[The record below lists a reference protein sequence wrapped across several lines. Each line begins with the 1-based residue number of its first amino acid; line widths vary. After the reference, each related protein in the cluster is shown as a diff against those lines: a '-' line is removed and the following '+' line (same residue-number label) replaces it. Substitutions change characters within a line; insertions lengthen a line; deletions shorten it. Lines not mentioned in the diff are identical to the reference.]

1 MLSMD
6 RFRTWAQT
14 LFDRR
19 TVKED
24 ATAGVVLG
32 VQSVPDGLA
41 GGLLAGVN
49 PVFGLYA
56 YMIGTFSGAL
66 FTSAT
71 FMAVQATGAMAIVV
85 ADVPQVNGEN
95 GDTALFTLA
104 VVTGAIMLGA
114 GFLKLGVLLRF
125 VSNAVMVGFISAV
138 GVNIILGQLD
148 NFSGYEAE
156 GGNRVVRAFDLLF
169 NLGDAHWPSIGI
181 GAATIGLIIL
191 TERTRLGSLGLVVAI
206 VATSGIVAAF
216 APGVAQLQDIVNVPG
231 TLPTPVMPDLGLVPA
246 LLVPAAALAF
256 IGLVQ
261 GAGISSGFP
270 NPDGEYPDTSRDFI
284 GQGAANIAV
293 GFLRGMP
300 VGGSMSASSL
310 VNQAGAKSKA
320 ALLIASVVM
329 AAVIV
334 LASDLVELIAMPG
347 LAGLLM
353 LIGYRTVKPDD
364 LKSVFRTG
372 STQALVMTIT
382 FVFTMMIPLQTAVLL
397 GVALSILLH
406 TISVS
411 NRVSLRRWV
420 VEEKGLREIEPP
432 SEIGA
437 DEVVVLQPYG
447 SLFFASAA
455 VFEDSLPNVVKD
467 TKNCVVVLRLRGTNA
482 LGSTFVAVIS
492 RYAEALAGVDSKLML
507 IYSDGR
513 VRDQL
518 AASGAVDLIGEE
530 NLYESEQ
537 WLGRTMIVAH
547 ADAEE
552 WVKSHA
558 RCDPG

>member
-1 MLSMD
+1 MRWIRS
-6 RFRTWAQT
+6 

-19 TVKED
+19 TVKQD
-24 ATAGVVLG
+24 SVAGVVLG

-49 PVFGLYA
+49 PVYGLYA
-56 YMIGTFSGAL
+56 YMVGTFSGAL

-85 ADVPQVNGEN
+85 ADVPAVDGSD

-104 VVTGAIMLGA
+104 VLTGVVMLLA
-114 GFLKLGVLLRF
+114 GLLKLGILLRF

-156 GGNRVVRAFDLLF
+156 GANRVLRALDLVL
-169 NLGDAHWPSIGI
+169 NLGEANAASMAI
-181 GAATIGLIIL
+181 GALTIALIIIL
-191 TERTRLGSLGLVVAI
+191 ERTFLGPLGLVVAI
-206 VATSGIVAAF
+206 VVTSGVVALA
-216 APGVAQLQDIVNVPG
+216 ASGVAQLQDIVNVPG
-231 TLPTPVMPDLGLVPA
+231 SLPTPVLPDIGLVPTLLVPA
-246 LLVPAAALAF
+246 LALAF

-270 NPDGEYPDTSRDFI
+270 NPDGQYPDASHDFV

-300 VGGSMSASSL
+300 VGGSMSASAL
-310 VNQAGAKSKA
+310 VKQAGAKSKA
-320 ALLIASVVM
+320 ALLVAAVVM
-329 AAVIV
+329 AIVI
-334 LASDLVELIAMPG
+334 LIASDLVELIAMPA

-353 LIGYRTVKPDD
+353 LIGFRTIKAAD
-364 LKSVFRTG
+364 LKAVWRTG
-372 STQALVMTIT
+372 LPQATVMTIT
-382 FVFTMMIPLQTAVLL
+382 FVFTMVIPLQTAVLL

-406 TISVS
+406 VISVS
-411 NRVSLRRWV
+411 NRVTLSRWII
-420 VEEKGLREIEPP
+420 EDEGLREVDPP
-432 SEIGA
+432 AEVHR
-437 DEVVVLQPYG
+437 DEVLMLQPYG

-455 VFEDSLPNVVKD
+455 VFEESLPKVAAESRNS
-467 TKNCVVVLRLRGTNA
+467 VVVFRLRGTNA
-482 LGSTFVAVIS
+482 LGSTLVAVID
-492 RYAEALAGVDSKLML
+492 RYARALRDADSKLML
-507 IYSDGR
+507 IYSDPR

-518 AASGAVDLIGEE
+518 EASEAVVAIGEA

-537 WLGRTMIVAH
+537 WLGRTMIAAY
-547 ADAEE
+547 ADAAA
-552 WVKSHA
+552 WVDAHREIAGDS
-558 RCDPG
+558 

>member
-1 MLSMD
+1 MD
-6 RFRTWAQT
+6 RLKAWAKT

-19 TVKED
+19 TMKD
-24 ATAGVVLG
+24 DSIAGVVLG

-49 PVFGLYA
+49 PVYGLYA

-85 ADVPQVNGEN
+85 TDVPQVSGEN

-104 VVTGAIMLGA
+104 VMTGVIMLVA

-156 GGNRVVRAFDLLF
+156 GGNRVSRTFDLLF
-169 NLGDAHWPSIGI
+169 NLGEAHWPSMGI
-181 GAATIGLIIL
+181 GAATIGLIIGL
-191 TERTRLGSLGLVVAI
+191 EKTRLGSLGLVVAI
-206 VATSGIVAAF
+206 VVTSAIVAAF
-216 APGVAQLQDIVNVPG
+216 APGVAQLQDIVDVPG
-231 TLPTPVMPDLGLVPA
+231 TLPTPVMPDLSLIPA
-246 LLVPAAALAF
+246 LAIPAVALAF

-284 GQGAANIAV
+284 GQGAANVAV

-310 VNQAGAKSKA
+310 VKQAGAKSKA
-320 ALLIASVVM
+320 ALLIAAGVM
-329 AAVIV
+329 AFVIV
-334 LASDLVELIAMPG
+334 VASDLVELIAMPG

-353 LIGYRTVKPDD
+353 LIGYRTVKPHD
-364 LKSVFRTG
+364 LKAVWRTG
-372 STQALVMTIT
+372 LPQATVMTIT
-382 FVFTMMIPLQTAVLL
+382 FLFTMMIPLQSAVLL

-406 TISVS
+406 TVSVS
-411 NRVSLRRWV
+411 NQVTLRRWV
-420 VEEKGLREIEPP
+420 LEDEGLREIDPP
-432 SEIGA
+432 KAVGA
-437 DEVVVLQPYG
+437 HDVVLLQPYG

-455 VFEDSLPNVVKD
+455 VFEGSLPEVTAD
-467 TKNCVVVLRLRGTNA
+467 TRNSVVVLRLRGTNA
-482 LGSTFVAVIS
+482 LGSTFVSVVS
-492 RYAEALAGVDSKLML
+492 RYAESLARADSKLML
-507 IYSDGR
+507 IYSDER

-518 AASGAVDLIGEE
+518 DASGAVDLIGEE

-537 WLGRTMIVAH
+537 WLGRTMTVAH
-547 ADAEE
+547 ADAHA
-552 WVKSHA
+552 WVEYQLGS
-558 RCDPG
+558 DPS